1 MRTQEATASTNPA
14 DGVPSTD
21 DAQVEE
27 ITALSSQVS
36 SAFGE
41 LSRVQAE
48 LAARMER
55 FSEREARLEEQRAEL
70 QNDRD
75 EHEARVSRAER
86 IACQAEA
93 REAAVA
99 GREESVGRRE
109 DAAGAFRDLLV
120 RMTDAL
126 DDPTPT
132 KLSEAFEAA
141 TTSLRDSHAALTAK
155 ANVVASEDVDA
166 ANGTEAEPSGDEP
179 IAAGPVEDADSNADV
194 DLGDLSEEEL
204 RKLRMLQ
211 KLCTASTAEIAEQIR
226 GEREDAG
233 QKKRGWFS

>member
-1 MRTQEATASTNPA
+1 MRTQEATASTNTVDA
-14 DGVPSTD
+14 VPSID
-21 DAQVEE
+21 DARVEE

-48 LAARMER
+48 LTARMER
-55 FSEREARLEEQRAEL
+55 FSEREALLEEQCVEL

-86 IACQAEA
+86 IARQAEA

-99 GREESVGRRE
+99 RREESVSRRE
-109 DAAGAFRDLLV
+109 DAAVAFRDLLV

-132 KLSEAFEAA
+132 KLSQAFEAA
-141 TTSLRDSHAALTAK
+141 TVSLRESHAVLTTK
-155 ANVVASEDVDA
+155 ANVVASADLDA
-166 ANGTEAEPSGDEP
+166 ADGTDAEPSGDRP
-179 IAAGPVEDADSNADV
+179 IAARAVDDA
-194 DLGDLSEEEL
+194 
-204 RKLRMLQ
+204 RTTR
-211 KLCTASTAEIAEQIR
+211 TSTSAI
-226 GEREDAG
+226 
-233 QKKRGWFS
+233 